1 MGFEDS
7 SNIRFNKFSARAGI
21 SAQIAILKSNSRAT
35 AISGIFQVAGIV
47 AGGLD
52 ARAQL
57 KKTTTTGATGP
68 TGISSQGLPFSPIPT
83 KPKTLTVFGN
93 PGG

>member
-1 MGFEDS
+1 MGFEDI

-21 SAQIAILKSNSRAT
+21 SAQISILKSNSRA
-35 AISGIFQVAGIV
+35 AQLSGIFEVAGIV

-57 KKTTTTGATGP
+57 QKTSVLGP
-68 TGISSQGLPFSPIPT
+68 TTVSSSGLPMSPIPA
-83 KPKTLTVFGN
+83 KAKTLTVFGN
-93 PGG
+93 PT